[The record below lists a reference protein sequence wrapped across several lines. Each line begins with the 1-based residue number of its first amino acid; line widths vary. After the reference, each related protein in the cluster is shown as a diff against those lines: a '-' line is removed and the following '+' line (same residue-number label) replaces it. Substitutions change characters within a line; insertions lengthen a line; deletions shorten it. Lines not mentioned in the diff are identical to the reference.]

1 MVEPTGF
8 VIMNVQVPGIRG
20 YNEEQIAVVI
30 DDPGMKECPVILGTS
45 TIFRVM
51 EVIRESEISKLA
63 VPWASSRVSWLMRN
77 VSAKMGR
84 LPLEDVANKPVAPTS
99 LNEVVRVCSK
109 IKIPPFGTKVVHGR
123 VGLVLQ
129 GYRMNVMT
137 HGLERRP
144 PELPLGIEVQSAYVT
159 LAMGSN
165 RVAVVIRNTT
175 RDWVEIKKSTPIA
188 QMEAANQVP
197 PVSGSISVNGS
208 DKPPTLT
215 KAERQ
220 ALLMDKLDLTGLESW
235 PEEQAS

>member
-1 MVEPTGF
+1 
-8 VIMNVQVPGIRG
+8 
-20 YNEEQIAVVI
+20 
-30 DDPGMKECPVILGTS
+30 MK
-45 TIFRVM
+45 
-51 EVIRESEISKLA
+51 
-63 VPWASSRVSWLMRN
+63 N

-123 VGLVLQ
+123 VGLILQ

-165 RVAVVIRNTT
+165 RVAVVIRNMT
-175 RDWVEIKKSTPIA
+175 RDWVGDKEKYTHRPDGGC
-188 QMEAANQVP
+188 Q
-197 PVSGSISVNGS
+197 SGPSCIRVHFG
-208 DKPPTLT
+208 
-215 KAERQ
+215 E
-220 ALLMDKLDLTGLESW
+220 
-235 PEEQAS
+235 

>member
-1 MVEPTGF
+1 
-8 VIMNVQVPGIRG
+8 
-20 YNEEQIAVVI
+20 
-30 DDPGMKECPVILGTS
+30 MK
-45 TIFRVM
+45 
-51 EVIRESEISKLA
+51 
-63 VPWASSRVSWLMRN
+63 N

-84 LPLEDVANKPVAPTS
+84 LPLKDIANKLVTPTS
-99 LNEVVRVCSK
+99 LNEVVQVCSK

-175 RDWVEIKKSTPIA
+175 RDWVEIKKNTPIT

-197 PVSGSISVNGS
+197 PVSGSISVNES
-208 DKPPTLT
+208 DNPPTLT
-215 KAERQ
+215 EAERQ